1 MENTSLTK
9 QLGSSCN
16 DSDMDSVYLV
26 QTTAGTPSI
35 LTEVCFMDFISPS
48 SQMPGSTSS

>member
-1 MENTSLTK
+1 MKNMSLTK

-16 DSDMDSVYLV
+16 ASDMDSVYLV

-35 LTEVCFMDFISPS
+35 LRFFMDFISPS
-48 SQMPGSTSS
+48 RQMPG